1 MTNVGAVLVPLSPL
15 FGCGSAMV
23 AGIGSIR
30 NLITFVPSIPNLSGH
45 ARHVFQWMVK
55 FSCG

>member
-45 ARHVFQWMVK
+45 ARVK